1 MRDGHPATSEHA
13 PPGGPGQGVYLYAVT
28 LAGKP
33 GEIGTPGDS
42 GMPWHSAENGGRAE
56 NGMHT
61 ESAERAEGVDR
72 AGGAA
77 HAGSAGG
84 GESAERADSAAHTG
98 GAGGEA
104 HAESRE
110 RPAGLRGVMGGVV
123 RPVPRGGLVA
133 HVSDVPLDRFG
144 EEPLRRSLEDLDWV
158 EGVARAHHRVV
169 EALAAAGPTAPVR
182 LVTVYTGEDQV
193 RDLLD
198 LRHDDFMEILS
209 HVAGRREWGVKAY
222 LRRDAPPPSPVP
234 RSPAPATAAAP
245 GGDSPGMAYLRRK
258 KESLRGREDL
268 WRAAAER
275 AELLHAEL
283 GRIAVASRRHR
294 PQDPQLSG
302 RSESMVLNGAYL
314 VDPAREE
321 EFAAVL
327 DSYRDRFLDIELTGP
342 WAPYSFTSIDLGAG
356 RAGGVR

>member
-1 MRDGHPATSEHA
+1 MRDHHPAKNHPAVSENH
-13 PPGGPGQGVYLYAVT
+13 PGVGQGVYLYAVT
-28 LAGKP
+28 PAG
-33 GEIGTPGDS
+33 
-42 GMPWHSAENGGRAE
+42 ENGKAE
-56 NGMHT
+56 ASGTAGESGTAGASGTAGESGTAGASGTAGESGKAGESM
-61 ESAERAEGVDR
+61 ESAERPPD
-72 AGGAA
+72 
-77 HAGSAGG
+77 
-84 GESAERADSAAHTG
+84 
-98 GAGGEA
+98 
-104 HAESRE
+104 
-110 RPAGLRGVMGGVV
+110 LRGVMGGVV

-133 HVSDVPLDRFG
+133 YVSDVPLDRFG

-169 EALAAAGPTAPVR
+169 EALAASGPTAPVR
-182 LVTVYTGEDQV
+182 LVTVYTGEEQV

-198 LRHDDFMEILS
+198 LRHDDFTEILS
-209 HVAGRREWGVKAY
+209 RVAGRREWGVKAY
-222 LRRDAPPPSPVP
+222 LRRDTPPPSPA
-234 RSPAPATAAAP
+234 PAATAAG

-327 DSYRDRFLDIELTGP
+327 DGYRDRFLDVELTGP

>member
-1 MRDGHPATSEHA
+1 MRDDHPATSEHT

-28 LAGKP
+28 LAGKA
-33 GEIGTPGDS
+33 EESGT
-42 GMPWHSAENGGRAE
+42 
-56 NGMHT
+56 
-61 ESAERAEGVDR
+61 
-72 AGGAA
+72 
-77 HAGSAGG
+77 
-84 GESAERADSAAHTG
+84 
-98 GAGGEA
+98 
-104 HAESRE
+104 
-110 RPAGLRGVMGGVV
+110 AGLRGVTGGVMGGMV

-158 EGVARAHHRVV
+158 EGVARTHHRVV

-182 LVTVYTGEDQV
+182 LVTVYTGEEQV

-222 LRRDAPPPSPVP
+222 LRRDAPLPSPE
-234 RSPAPATAAAP
+234 PAATTAA

-283 GRIAVASRRHR
+283 ERIAVASRRHR

-321 EFAAVL
+321 EFSAVL
-327 DSYRDRFLDIELTGP
+327 DSYRDRFLDVELTGP
-342 WAPYSFTSIDLGAG
+342 WAPYSFTSIDLATG

>member
-1 MRDGHPATSEHA
+1 MRDDHPAASGHT

-28 LAGKP
+28 LAGKA
-33 GEIGTPGDS
+33 EQSGTP
-42 GMPWHSAENGGRAE
+42 A
-56 NGMHT
+56 
-61 ESAERAEGVDR
+61 DR
-72 AGGAA
+72 G
-77 HAGSAGG
+77 
-84 GESAERADSAAHTG
+84 
-98 GAGGEA
+98 
-104 HAESRE
+104 E
-110 RPAGLRGVMGGVV
+110 RPAGQRGVTGGVTAGVMGGVTGGVMGGVMGGAV

-182 LVTVYTGEDQV
+182 LVTVYTGEEQV
-193 RDLLD
+193 RELLD

-222 LRRDAPPPSPVP
+222 LRRDAPPPSPE
-234 RSPAPATAAAP
+234 PAATAAA

-283 GRIAVASRRHR
+283 ERIAVASRRHR

-327 DSYRDRFLDIELTGP
+327 DSYRDRFLDVELTGP
-342 WAPYSFTSIDLGAG
+342 WAPYSFTSIDLGTG

>member
-1 MRDGHPATSEHA
+1 MSENHPAVTENQPAVTENQPAVTENHPAVSENQPAAPAAPAAPPQKAQEPHA
-13 PPGGPGQGVYLYAVT
+13 PDAPREARETATPGGSGQGVYLYAVT
-28 LAGKP
+28 
-33 GEIGTPGDS
+33 S
-42 GMPWHSAENGGRAE
+42 
-56 NGMHT
+56 
-61 ESAERAEGVDR
+61 
-72 AGGAA
+72 
-77 HAGSAGG
+77 G
-84 GESAERADSAAHTG
+84 GEPPRD
-98 GAGGEA
+98 
-104 HAESRE
+104 
-110 RPAGLRGVMGGVV
+110 LRGVMDGVV
-123 RPVPRGGLVA
+123 RAVSCGGLVA
-133 HVSDVPLDRFG
+133 HIGDVPLDRFG

-182 LVTVYTGEDQV
+182 LVTVYTGEEQV

-198 LRHDDFMEILS
+198 RRHDDFAEILS

-222 LRRDAPPPSPVP
+222 LRRDTPPPSPA
-234 RSPAPATAAAP
+234 PAAATAA

-283 GRIAVASRRHR
+283 GQVAVASRRHR

-327 DSYRDRFLDIELTGP
+327 GGYRDRFLDVELTGP

>member
-1 MRDGHPATSEHA
+1 MNDKHPAVSENHPAVSGSHPAVSGSRLAA
-13 PPGGPGQGVYLYAVT
+13 PAAPPQKAPPDDPRATPETAAPGGPGQGVYLYAVT
-28 LAGKP
+28 P
-33 GEIGTPGDS
+33 
-42 GMPWHSAENGGRAE
+42 
-56 NGMHT
+56 
-61 ESAERAEGVDR
+61 
-72 AGGAA
+72 
-77 HAGSAGG
+77 G
-84 GESAERADSAAHTG
+84 GEPPRD
-98 GAGGEA
+98 
-104 HAESRE
+104 
-110 RPAGLRGVMGGVV
+110 LRGVMDGPM
-123 RPVPRGGLVA
+123 RTISHGGLVA

-144 EEPLRRSLEDLDWV
+144 EEPLRRSLEDLEWV

-169 EALAAAGPTAPVR
+169 EALAAAGPAAPVR
-182 LVTVYTGEDQV
+182 LVTVYTGEEQV

-198 LRHDDFMEILS
+198 RRHDDFAEILS

-222 LRRDAPPPSPVP
+222 LRRDTPPPSPA
-234 RSPAPATAAAP
+234 PAATAATTTASAGAS
-245 GGDSPGMAYLRRK
+245 GGESPGLAYLRRK
-258 KESLRGREDL
+258 KESLRDREDL

-283 GRIAVASRRHR
+283 GQVAVASRRHR

-327 DSYRDRFLDIELTGP
+327 GGYRDRFLDVELTGP

-356 RAGGVR
+356 RAGGLR

>member
-1 MRDGHPATSEHA
+1 MNDKHYVSENHPAAGESRLAAPTAPPQKARGPHA
-13 PPGGPGQGVYLYAVT
+13 PDDPRGTPETATPGGPGQGVYLYAVT
-28 LAGKP
+28 P
-33 GEIGTPGDS
+33 
-42 GMPWHSAENGGRAE
+42 
-56 NGMHT
+56 
-61 ESAERAEGVDR
+61 
-72 AGGAA
+72 
-77 HAGSAGG
+77 G
-84 GESAERADSAAHTG
+84 GEPPRD
-98 GAGGEA
+98 
-104 HAESRE
+104 
-110 RPAGLRGVMGGVV
+110 LRGVMDGPV
-123 RPVPRGGLVA
+123 RTVSRGGLVA

-144 EEPLRRSLEDLDWV
+144 EEPLRRSLEDLEWV

-169 EALAAAGPTAPVR
+169 EALAAAGPAAPVR
-182 LVTVYTGEDQV
+182 LVTVYTGEEQV

-198 LRHDDFMEILS
+198 RRHDDFAEILS

-222 LRRDAPPPSPVP
+222 LRRDTPPPSPT
-234 RSPAPATAAAP
+234 PAATSVTTSTSTASASTSTSTAS
-245 GGDSPGMAYLRRK
+245 GGESPGLTYLRRK

-283 GRIAVASRRHR
+283 GQVAVASRRHR

-327 DSYRDRFLDIELTGP
+327 GGYRDRFLDVELTGP
-342 WAPYSFTSIDLGAG
+342 WAPYSFTSIDLGVG
-356 RAGGVR
+356 RAGGLR